1 MTKQTRLTSP
11 ETNPTTISITELRA
25 ALSGRVIAADDAGY
39 DEARAVFYGGI
50 DCRPAVI
57 IWVASVAD
65 VSQVVSLARE
75 TGLNLAVRSGGHSL
89 AGYSTTDGGIVLDL
103 SEMKALQIDTERR
116 TAWAETGLTAGEY
129 TAVAGAHGLA
139 TGFGDTGS
147 VGIGGITLGGGVGY
161 FVRKYGL
168 TIDDLLAADVVTA
181 DGRLLRV
188 DAETHPDLFW
198 AIRGGGGNFGVATR
212 FRFRLHEVDTIV
224 GGMLLLPATPDVI
237 ESFVAEAEAAPEELS
252 VIANIM
258 PAAPMPFVP
267 AVHHGRLVIMAMLVY
282 TGEVEAGERA
292 IAPFR
297 ALATPLADTVGPK
310 PYPQMYEP
318 TGPGPDEEVA
328 RSLFIDSVDS
338 RVAETIVEHL
348 QASSAPLAVAQ
359 LRVLGGAMARV
370 PAEATAFAHRKRQ
383 IMVALGAV
391 YEHREE
397 EAVHED
403 WVTSFAAALGQGDA
417 GVYVNFLGDEGE
429 GRVREAYPGSTWDR
443 LAAIKGRYDPTN
455 LFRLNQNIAPATE
468 DRTTE
473 QRETTDG

>member
-1 MTKQTRLTSP
+1 
-11 ETNPTTISITELRA
+11 
-25 ALSGRVIAADDAGY
+25 
-39 DEARAVFYGGI
+39 
-50 DCRPAVI
+50 
-57 IWVASVAD
+57 
-65 VSQVVSLARE
+65 
-75 TGLNLAVRSGGHSL
+75 
-89 AGYSTTDGGIVLDL
+89 
-103 SEMKALQIDTERR
+103 
-116 TAWAETGLTAGEY
+116 
-129 TAVAGAHGLA
+129 
-139 TGFGDTGS
+139 
-147 VGIGGITLGGGVGY
+147 
-161 FVRKYGL
+161 
-168 TIDDLLAADVVTA
+168 
-181 DGRLLRV
+181 
-188 DAETHPDLFW
+188 
-198 AIRGGGGNFGVATR
+198 
-212 FRFRLHEVDTIV
+212 
-224 GGMLLLPATPDVI
+224 
-237 ESFVAEAEAAPEELS
+237 
-252 VIANIM
+252 
-258 PAAPMPFVP
+258 
-267 AVHHGRLVIMAMLVY
+267 
-282 TGEVEAGERA
+282 
-292 IAPFR
+292 
-297 ALATPLADTVGPK
+297 